1 MDPVIGLDVAK
12 GESQVQAFLARK
24 QPFGKTFKF
33 KHDTNGLRDF
43 YVFYK
48 EIKLNA
54 GADPVVIFES
64 TGHYHEPVLQY
75 LEERRIT
82 YYLVNPV
89 ISYETKKSSLRKVK
103 SDPADARHLCELY
116 YKEDLET
123 FHRKNVQTMNLRNL
137 SRQHDSLT
145 RNYVQLKLQFQ
156 TILDQVFP
164 EYKGVFGDLYSQ
176 VSLKTLLL
184 YPTSD
189 VVLKATTDEIARVM
203 HSLGGKRSFAWF
215 LEKANKLKEAAE
227 RNPFKKILYQSHLVT
242 LKLYIQMLLQQKE
255 FLSILEQEIDEL
267 ATQFE
272 EYEILHSIPGVGCKI
287 AATLIAEIGEIKQ
300 FSHPKKLVAYAGID
314 PRIYQSGKFT
324 ASINRITKRGS
335 TRLRQALYTAVQCG
349 LTNNRN
355 TKLREFY
362 DKKRSEGKPHKVA
375 IIACANKL
383 LHWIYAILKHKEI
396 FNA

>member
-48 EIKLNA
+48 EVKLNA
-54 GADPVVIFES
+54 DTDPVVIFES

-89 ISYETKKSSLRKVK
+89 VSYETKKSSLRKVK

-123 FHRKNVQTMNLRNL
+123 FHRKNAQTMNLRNL

-164 EYKGVFGDLYSQ
+164 EYKGVFGNLYSQ
-176 VSLKTLLL
+176 VSLKTLLV

-189 VVLKATTDEIARVM
+189 SVLNTAADEIAKMM
-203 HSLGGKRSFAWF
+203 HSLGGKRSYEWF
-215 LEKANKLKEAAE
+215 LDKANKLKEAAE
-227 RNPFKKILYQSHLVT
+227 RNPFKKNLYQSHLLT
-242 LKLYIQMLLQQKE
+242 LKMYIQMLLQQKE
-255 FLSILEQEIDEL
+255 FLSLLEQEIDEL
-267 ATQFE
+267 AMEFE
-272 EYEILHSIPGVGCKI
+272 EYEILRSIPGVGCKI
-287 AATLIAEIGEIKQ
+287 AATLISEIGEIKQ

-324 ASINRITKRGS
+324 ATINRITKRGS
-335 TRLRQALYTAVQCG
+335 TKLRQALYTAVQCG

-383 LHWIYAILKHKEI
+383 LHWIYAILKHKEP
-396 FNA
+396 FKG

>member
-48 EIKLNA
+48 EVKLNA
-54 GADPVVIFES
+54 KADPVVIFES

-89 ISYETKKSSLRKVK
+89 ISYETKKISLRKVK

-123 FHRKNVQTMNLRNL
+123 FHRKNIQTMNLRNL
-137 SRQHDSLT
+137 SRQYDSLT

-164 EYKGVFGDLYSQ
+164 EYKGVFGDLYSR
-176 VSLKTLLL
+176 VSLKTLLF
-184 YPTSD
+184 YPTSE
-189 VVLKATTDEIARVM
+189 VVLKAATDEIASVM
-203 HSLGGKRSFAWF
+203 HSLGGKRSYAWF
-215 LEKANKLKEAAE
+215 CDKANKLKEAAE
-227 RNPFKKILYQSHLVT
+227 RNPFKKTLYQSHLVT
-242 LKLYIQMLLQQKE
+242 LRMYIQMLLQQKE
-255 FLSILEQEIDEL
+255 FLSILEQEIDDL
-267 ATQFE
+267 AKQFE
-272 EYEILHSIPGVGCKI
+272 EYEILRSIPGVGCKI
-287 AATLIAEIGEIKQ
+287 AATLISEIGEIKL

-314 PRIYQSGKFT
+314 PRIHQSGKFT

-335 TRLRQALYTAVQCG
+335 SKLRQALYTAVQCG
-349 LTNNRN
+349 LVNNRN

-383 LHWIYAILKHKEI
+383 LHWIYAILKHKEF
-396 FNA
+396 FNV

>member
-1 MDPVIGLDVAK
+1 MDPVIGLDVSK

-43 YVFYK
+43 YVFFK
-48 EIKLNA
+48 EVKLNA
-54 GADPVVIFES
+54 EADPVVIFES

-75 LEERRIT
+75 LEEKRIT

-89 ISYETKKSSLRKVK
+89 VSYETKKSSLRKVK

-164 EYKGVFGDLYSQ
+164 EYKGVFGNLYSR

-184 YPTSD
+184 YPTSSA
-189 VVLKATTDEIARVM
+189 VMKVTTDELASVM
-203 HSLGGKRSFAWF
+203 HSLGGKRSYAWF
-215 LEKANKLKEAAE
+215 SDKANKLKEAAE
-227 RNPFKKILYQSHLVT
+227 RNPFKTTLYQSHLVT
-242 LKLYIQMLLQQKE
+242 LKMYIQMLLQQKE
-255 FLSILEQEIDEL
+255 FLSILEQEIDKL
-267 ATQFE
+267 AMQFE
-272 EYEILHSIPGVGCKI
+272 EYEILRSIPGVGCKI
-287 AATLIAEIGEIKQ
+287 AATLISEIGEIKQ

-324 ASINRITKRGS
+324 ATINRITKRGS
-335 TRLRQALYTAVQCG
+335 SKLRQALYTAVQCG

-355 TKLREFY
+355 TKLKEFY

-383 LHWIYAILKHKEI
+383 LHWIYAILKHKES
-396 FNA
+396 FKV

>member
-1 MDPVIGLDVAK
+1 MDPVIGLDVSK
-12 GESQVQAFLARK
+12 GESQVQAFLARN

-33 KHDTNGLRDF
+33 KHDINGLHDF

-48 EIKLNA
+48 ELKLNA
-54 GADPVVIFES
+54 EADPVVIFES

-89 ISYETKKSSLRKVK
+89 VSYETKKSSLRKVK

-164 EYKGVFGDLYSQ
+164 EYKGVFGNLYSQ
-176 VSLKTLLL
+176 ISLKTLLL

-189 VVLKATTDEIARVM
+189 VVLKAKTDEIASVM
-203 HSLGGKRSFAWF
+203 HSLGGKRSYAWF
-215 LEKANKLKEAAE
+215 WDKANKIKEAAE
-227 RNPFKKILYQSHLVT
+227 RNPFKKTLYQSHLVT
-242 LKLYIQMLLQQKE
+242 LKMYIQMLLQQKE
-255 FLSILEQEIDEL
+255 FLSILEQEIDQL
-267 ATQFE
+267 AMQFE
-272 EYEILHSIPGVGCKI
+272 EYEILRSIPGVGCKI
-287 AATLIAEIGEIKQ
+287 AATFISEIGEIKQ

-324 ASINRITKRGS
+324 ATINRITKRGS
-335 TRLRQALYTAVQCG
+335 SKLRQALYTAVQCG

-375 IIACANKL
+375 IIASANKL
-383 LHWIYAILKHKEI
+383 LHWIYAILKHKESFI
-396 FNA
+396 A

>member
-48 EIKLNA
+48 EVKLNA
-54 GADPVVIFES
+54 EADPVDIFES

-75 LEERRIT
+75 LEEKRIT

-89 ISYETKKSSLRKVK
+89 VSYETKKSSLRKVK

-123 FHRKNVQTMNLRNL
+123 FHRKNVETMNLRNL

-164 EYKGVFGDLYSQ
+164 EYKGVFGNLYSQ

-189 VVLKATTDEIARVM
+189 VVLKATTDEIASVM
-203 HSLGGKRSFAWF
+203 HSLGGKRSYVWF
-215 LEKANKLKEAAE
+215 CDKANKLKEAAE
-227 RNPFKKILYQSHLVT
+227 RNPFKKTLYQSHLVT
-242 LKLYIQMLLQQKE
+242 LKMYIQMLLQQKE

-267 ATQFE
+267 AIQFE
-272 EYEILHSIPGVGCKI
+272 EYEILRSIPGVGCKI
-287 AATLIAEIGEIKQ
+287 AASLISEIGEIRQ

-324 ASINRITKRGS
+324 ATINRITKRGS
-335 TRLRQALYTAVQCG
+335 SKLRQALYTAVQCG

-383 LHWIYAILKHKEI
+383 LHWIYAILTHKESFI
-396 FNA
+396 A